1 MVGNNNKIYN
11 CGDYLRLSKE
21 DIGRNDESSSIQ
33 SQRMIIEGFAKHN
46 NLNIVK
52 EYVDDGYSG
61 GNFDR
66 PAFRQ
71 MIEDIEN
78 GLINCVITKDLSRL
92 GREMYKTGKYIEE
105 YFLEHNIRYIA
116 INDSYDSN
124 IGDSMLGL
132 RLGVNDLYLRDVSK
146 KVRSSFR
153 VKQEKGEYIGSFP
166 CYGYMKNP
174 EDKHKLIIDPVASK
188 VVKMIYDLYLEGLGV
203 TKICRKLTDEKI
215 AIPIVYKK
223 EPRGLAVTENDGF
236 GVWKNATVR
245 NILKSQMYIG
255 NMVQH
260 THEKI
265 SYRAKKCR
273 HLSEDNFIIVEN
285 THEAIISK
293 EDFDEVQKMLKNK
306 SYTPKEKN
314 LDRFLFSGMMFCGKC
329 GHTLGVSVKKT
340 KSKPSLYTHCNH
352 YLRKGKQSECT
363 PNRLNYHLLEQDIT
377 HYLNEIGEE
386 FIKHYD
392 LRNMVEDSVYI
403 YNRDIEEL
411 EKQLEEINRK
421 MEKKIN
427 IISNLYNDKLEEVIS
442 LEVYKNLSDSH
453 EKELQQL
460 KIEKEDKE
468 NRLKVFADKSKE
480 KEFTKCREA
489 VEKFMKLKT
498 PSRSTVKN
506 LIDRIVVYDNGDSKE
521 VIVYFKF
528 KELEYLASNLV

>member
-1 MVGNNNKIYN
+1 MIGSNNKIYN

-66 PAFRQ
+66 PAFKE

-78 GLINCVITKDLSRL
+78 GVINCVITKDLSRL

-166 CYGYMKNP
+166 CYGYMKDP
-174 EDKHKLIIDPVASK
+174 EDKHKLIIDKQASK
-188 VVKMIYDLYLEGLGV
+188 VVKIIYDLYLEGLGV
-203 TKICRKLTDEKI
+203 TKICRRLTDLKI

-223 EPRGLAVTENDGF
+223 EPRGLEVTENEGF
-236 GVWKNATVR
+236 GIWKHSTLR

-265 SYRAKKCR
+265 SYNQKRCK
-273 HLSEDNFIIVEN
+273 HLSEDKYIIVEN
-285 THEAIISK
+285 THEPIISK
-293 EDFDEVQKMLKNK
+293 EDFYKVQEMLKKK
-306 SYTPKEKN
+306 SYTPNEKN
-314 LDRFLFSGMMFCGKC
+314 NERFLFSGMMYCGKC
-329 GHTLGVSVKKT
+329 GHTLGVSVKNT
-340 KSKPSLYTHCNH
+340 KSKPSLYTHCN
-352 YLRKGKQSECT
+352 YYVRKGKQSECT
-363 PNRLNYHLLEQDIT
+363 PNRLNYYLLEKDLIK
-377 HYLNEIGEE
+377 YLNEIGKE

-392 LRNMVEDSVYI
+392 LRNLVEDSVYV
-403 YNRDIEEL
+403 YNRDIVEL
-411 EKQLEEINRK
+411 ENNLETITK
-421 MEKKIN
+421 KVDKKIN
-427 IISNLYNDKLEEVIS
+427 IISKLYNDKVEGIIS
-442 LEVYKNLSDSH
+442 PLVYKSLSENH

-460 KIEKEDKE
+460 KIEKENIE
-468 NRLKVFADKSKE
+468 NKLKVFADKQEE
-480 KEFTKCREA
+480 KEFSKCREA

-498 PSRSTVKN
+498 PSRSTIKN
-506 LIDRIVVYDNGDSKE
+506 LVDKIVVYDNGDSKE
-521 VIVYFKF
+521 VHVYFKF
-528 KELEYLASNLV
+528 KELEYIASDPM